1 MYIASWTNDLP
12 HCMIQNLTVFCDSAE
27 PPASGGN
34 SPATTDIAVGVVVGV
49 VVLLLVATVII
60 FIVCYLILKSINSR
74 SYKPDRFPSVD
85 NSPSMSFDGTPD
97 FASMVDTPD
106 LTRKINGGH
115 ELKNLNGQ
123 FLTRSPF
130 LPSGPMKM
138 EEFAEHVEKFD
149 SNRQL
154 LFQEEYEVSLL
165 IYLLS
170 SSYNYD
176 QERVGL
182 IGYSSSLF

>member
-1 MYIASWTNDLP
+1 MSPFSL
-12 HCMIQNLTVFCDSAE
+12 CDSAE

-49 VVLLLVATVII
+49 VGLLFGAAIII
-60 FIVCYLILKSINSR
+60 FIVCYLVLKSINSR

-85 NSPSMSFDGTPD
+85 NSPSTSFDGTPD

-123 FLTRSPF
+123 FTAHSPF
-130 LPSGPMKM
+130 LPSGPMKE
-138 EEFAEHVEKFD
+138 EEFAKHVEKFD

-154 LFQEEYEVSLL
+154 LFQEEYEVSSL
-165 IYLLS
+165 IF
-170 SSYNYD
+170 
-176 QERVGL
+176 
-182 IGYSSSLF
+182 IYSFIK